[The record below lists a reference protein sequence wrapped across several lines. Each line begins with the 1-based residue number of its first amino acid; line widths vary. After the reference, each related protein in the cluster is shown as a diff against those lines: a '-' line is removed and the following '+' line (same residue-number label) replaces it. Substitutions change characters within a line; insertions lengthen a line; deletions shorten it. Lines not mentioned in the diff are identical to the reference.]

1 MSSSDDECECEE
13 CEEGAPAWLATFA
26 DLMSLLMCFF
36 VLLLSFSEM
45 DIQKYK
51 QVAGSMK
58 SAFGI
63 QRVVKAD
70 TIPRGTSVVKQEFT
84 PGKPEPTVMKVVTQ
98 QTDNDSR
105 DELRVNS
112 SLPNDVAELLESVE
126 ARLAEEIED
135 ELLEIV
141 VFEDGVMVRVRE
153 ADSFPSGS
161 AQLQPGFMPVLDKL
175 QDLLDE
181 SSGRIIVSGHT
192 DNVPISTSAYP
203 SNWVLS
209 AARAA
214 SVVHYL
220 SEIRLTDPERIEIRA
235 FADTVP
241 VADNDTAENRAKN
254 RRIEINI
261 GVERQEG

>member
-1 MSSSDDECECEE
+1 MDDDSECEE

-58 SAFGI
+58 HAFGI
-63 QRVVKAD
+63 QRTVKSD
-70 TIPRGTSVVKQEFT
+70 TIPRGTSVIKQEFT
-84 PGKPEPTVMKVVTQ
+84 PGKPEPTVMDIMKQDTV
-98 QTDNDSR
+98 NDAK
-105 DELRVNS
+105 DELKVNMS
-112 SLPNDVAELLESVE
+112 ISPAVEELL
-126 ARLAEEIED
+126 ARIEGSLQEEIEN
-135 ELLEIV
+135 EVLEIIV
-141 VFEDGVMVRVRE
+141 SSDGVMIRVRE

-161 AQLQPGFMPVLDKL
+161 AMLKSGFMPVLDKL
-175 QDLLDE
+175 QSLLDE
-181 SSGRIIVSGHT
+181 TEGRIIVAGHT
-192 DNVPISTSAYP
+192 DNVPISTSIYP

-220 SEIRLTDPERIEIRA
+220 SEIRLTDPSRIEIRA
-235 FADTVP
+235 FSDTQP
-241 VADNDTAENRAKN
+241 VADNDTPENRAKN

-261 GVERQEG
+261 STPEEDY

>member
-1 MSSSDDECECEE
+1 MDDDNECEE

-58 SAFGI
+58 HAFGL
-63 QRVVKAD
+63 QRTVKAD
-70 TIPRGTSVVKQEFT
+70 AIPRGTSVIKQEFS
-84 PGKPEPTVMKVVTQ
+84 PGKPEPTVMKIMKQNTQ
-98 QTDNDSR
+98 DDAR
-105 DELRVNS
+105 DELKVNS
-112 SLPNDVAELLESVE
+112 SISAEVEELL
-126 ARLAEEIED
+126 ARIEGSLQEEIEN
-135 ELLEIV
+135 EVLEIIATS
-141 VFEDGVMVRVRE
+141 DGVMIRVRE

-161 AQLQPGFMPVLDKL
+161 AMLQTGFMPVLDKL
-175 QDLLDE
+175 QSLLDE
-181 SSGRIIVSGHT
+181 TEGRIIVAGHT
-192 DNVPISTSAYP
+192 DNVPISSSIYP

-220 SEIRLTDPERIEIRA
+220 SEIRLTDPSRIEIRA
-235 FADTVP
+235 FSDTQP
-241 VADNDTAENRAKN
+241 VAKNDTAENRAKN

-261 GVERQEG
+261 SAPEEDY

>member
-1 MSSSDDECECEE
+1 MDDDNECEE
-13 CEEGAPAWLATFA
+13 CEAGAPAWLATFA

-58 SAFGI
+58 HAFGL
-63 QRVVKAD
+63 QRTVKAD
-70 TIPRGTSVVKQEFT
+70 AIPRGTSVIKQEFS
-84 PGKPEPTVMKVVTQ
+84 PGKPEPTVMKIMKQNTQ
-98 QTDNDSR
+98 DDAR
-105 DELRVNS
+105 DELKVNS
-112 SLPNDVAELLESVE
+112 SISAEVEELL
-126 ARLAEEIED
+126 ARIEGSLQEEIEN
-135 ELLEIV
+135 EVLEIIATS
-141 VFEDGVMVRVRE
+141 DGVMIRVRE

-161 AQLQPGFMPVLDKL
+161 AMLQTGFMPVLDKL
-175 QDLLDE
+175 QSLLDE
-181 SSGRIIVSGHT
+181 TEGRIIVAGHT
-192 DNVPISTSAYP
+192 DNVPISSSIYP

-220 SEIRLTDPERIEIRA
+220 SEIRLTDPSRIEIRA
-235 FADTVP
+235 FSDTQP
-241 VADNDTAENRAKN
+241 VAKNDTAENRAKN

-261 GVERQEG
+261 SAPEEDY